1 MPTVDGGPDDAG
13 DVSTPRQAHN
23 WAREFVTAHPYIV
36 LACSEAVL
44 LTALILLGVSVD
56 GGRVTS
62 REEALFR
69 SVNGLPDSLY
79 APMTIFQYAGVLA
92 APAVCAAGALIFKRY
107 RLAFMLVLIMPAKL
121 WSEDVIK
128 SHFQRERPK
137 VYIPDA
143 ILRGDVPASGLSFV
157 SGHATIVFA
166 TATVLTPF
174 ISRRLRVAVWVV
186 ATLCIIA
193 RVYLGAHLPRDVA
206 GGAMC
211 GTMIGLALLGVYR
224 LLDRHPRPENRPR
237 DDLRAH

>member
-1 MPTVDGGPDDAG
+1 MPTVDGRSGDAG
-13 DVSTPRQAHN
+13 DVNALRRAHL
-23 WAREFVTAHPYIV
+23 RVKELVSAHPYLV

-62 REEALFR
+62 REAALFR
-69 SVNGLPDSLY
+69 SVNGLPYSLY
-79 APMTIFQYAGVLA
+79 VPMTLFQYAGVLA
-92 APAVCAAGALIFKRY
+92 APAVCAAGALILKRY
-107 RLAFMLVLIMPAKL
+107 RLAVLLVLIMPTKL

-166 TATVLTPF
+166 IATVLTPF
-174 ISRRLRVAVWVV
+174 ISRRLRVGVWVI

-193 RVYLGAHLPRDVA
+193 RVYLGAHLPRDVV

-211 GTMIGLALLGVYR
+211 GTIIGLALLGAYR
-224 LLDRHPRPENRPR
+224 VLDRHDRPTRGRGRNVQPI
-237 DDLRAH
+237 